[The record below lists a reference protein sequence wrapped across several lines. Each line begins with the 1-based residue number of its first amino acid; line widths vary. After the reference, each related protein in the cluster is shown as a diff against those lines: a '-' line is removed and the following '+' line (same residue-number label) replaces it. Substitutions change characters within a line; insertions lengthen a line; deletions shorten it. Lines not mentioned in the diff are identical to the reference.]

1 MLSQK
6 LALAGACIGSTFC
19 PTCLFIVQLKCH
31 YYQTSQKNLE
41 PCGQSHKIRFPSNP
55 HKSGI
60 GETGFSSLWDCPRF
74 PANPKLTA
82 LGNRILS
89 AVSLEAN
96 LSWVNL
102 IFWESN
108 FPQKGCENT
117 LSQYQ
122 ICGGLQESGF
132 YGTGRWFLFPYVVTQ
147 VRCTHFLPSL
157 PVLWEQSLYTLRHQV
172 ILQNLGNDFMA
183 DSVLENNWLQQR
195 QTAMWLQ
202 GSRPFADT
210 TAAIFRDWRL
220 RPLCV

>member
-74 PANPKLTA
+74 PANPKLTT

-89 AVSLEAN
+89 VIRGKSVMGKSYL
-96 LSWVNL
+96 LR
-102 IFWESN
+102 IQ
-108 FPQKGCENT
+108 FPTK
-117 LSQYQ
+117 
-122 ICGGLQESGF
+122 
-132 YGTGRWFLFPYVVTQ
+132 R
-147 VRCTHFLPSL
+147 
-157 PVLWEQSLYTLRHQV
+157 LWEYAVPISDLWGFAGKRILWDWPLVSVPLCCYTSTLHTF
-172 ILQNLGNDFMA
+172 LALSTCTMG
-183 DSVLENNWLQQR
+183 
-195 QTAMWLQ
+195 
-202 GSRPFADT
+202 
-210 TAAIFRDWRL
+210 AIFVHSPPSGHFTKPGKRL
-220 RPLCV
+220 YGGQCIRE